1 MPRTRAPSTSTSVT
15 DLASEP
21 ADDASAKRLKGP
33 ALRDAGDDDLVGRFQ
48 TERDRDAVNEL
59 LRRHEGLVLSV
70 ARRYFVPG
78 GDHED
83 VRQQAMIGFWKAV
96 RDYSQDAGAAFPS
109 FARTCMQRQVITA
122 VKAANRMKHAPLT
135 EADRI
140 AHHDAE
146 HDDDGASSG
155 TQLPSVSHET
165 SAVDRMHMDDS
176 GGMPFGLSE
185 IEGLIEAHGHEAV
198 HEILRNHFEGKST
211 RRGKDE
217 PDRLSENEAHVLVG
231 LLSGKKYREI
241 ADQLDRSDKFVDNT
255 VQRLRAKLR
264 HLLED

>member
-1 MPRTRAPSTSTSVT
+1 M
-15 DLASEP
+15 
-21 ADDASAKRLKGP
+21 ADDAPEGEPRRRVRASVREVDDERLV
-33 ALRDAGDDDLVGRFQ
+33 AAFQ
-48 TERDRDAVNEL
+48 RERDREAVNEL
-59 LRRHEGLVLSV
+59 LRRHEGLIVSV

-78 GDHED
+78 GDHDD

-96 RDYSQDAGAAFPS
+96 RDYTGGAGASFPS

-122 VKAANRMKHAPLT
+122 VKAANRMKHSPLNDS
-135 EADRI
+135 DRI

-146 HDDDGASSG
+146 HDEDQRSTSV
-155 TQLPSVSHET
+155 QLPSVSHEGA
-165 SAVDRMHMDDS
+165 AVDRMDMDTS

-185 IEGLIEAHGHEAV
+185 IEGLIEAHGHDAV
-198 HEILRNHFEGKST
+198 HELLRAHFEGKST
-211 RRGKDE
+211 RRRKDE

-241 ADQLDRSDKFVDNT
+241 ADEMGKTDKFVDNT

-264 HLLED
+264 HLLEEQ

>member
-1 MPRTRAPSTSTSVT
+1 MGEDVPEAAETRRRGRASVREV
-15 DLASEP
+15 DDVALVLA
-21 ADDASAKRLKGP
+21 
-33 ALRDAGDDDLVGRFQ
+33 FQ
-48 TERDRDAVNEL
+48 QERDKSAVNEL
-59 LRRHEGLVLSV
+59 LRRHEGLIMSV

-78 GDHED
+78 GDHDD

-96 RDYSQDAGAAFPS
+96 RDYTGGAGASFPS

-122 VKAANRMKHAPLT
+122 VKAANRMKHSPLN
-135 EADRI
+135 ESDRI

-146 HDDDGASSG
+146 HDEDQRTSG
-155 TQLPSVSHET
+155 VQLPAVSHER
-165 SAVDRMHMDDS
+165 SAVERMDMDGS

-185 IEGLIEAHGHEAV
+185 IEGLLEAYGHEAV
-198 HEILRNHFEGKST
+198 HEILRAHFEGKST
-211 RRGKDE
+211 RRRKDE

-241 ADQLDRSDKFVDNT
+241 ADQMGKTDKFVDNT

-264 HLLED
+264 HLLEG

>member
-1 MPRTRAPSTSTSVT
+1 MADTTEGQRRRSRAS
-15 DLASEP
+15 LGEL
-21 ADDASAKRLKGP
+21 ADDELVASFQSA
-33 ALRDAGDDDLVGRFQ
+33 RDK
-48 TERDRDAVNEL
+48 DAVNEL
-59 LRRHEGLVLSV
+59 LSRHEGLIVSV

-96 RDYSQDAGAAFPS
+96 RDYSGDAAASFPS

-122 VKAANRMKHAPLT
+122 VKAANRMKHSPLN
-135 EADRI
+135 ESDRI

-146 HDDDGASSG
+146 HDDDGAAAAA
-155 TQLPSVSHET
+155 QLPSVSHEA
-165 SAVDRMHMDDS
+165 SAVDRLHIDES
-176 GGMPFGLSE
+176 GGMPFGLTE
-185 IEGLIEAHGHEAV
+185 IENLLEAYGHEAV
-198 HEILRNHFEGKST
+198 HEILRQHFEGKST
-211 RRGKDE
+211 RRRKDE

-241 ADQLDRSDKFVDNT
+241 AEQMGKTDKFVDNT

-264 HLLED
+264 HLLEA

>member
-1 MPRTRAPSTSTSVT
+1 M
-15 DLASEP
+15 
-21 ADDASAKRLKGP
+21 G
-33 ALRDAGDDDLVGRFQ
+33 
-48 TERDRDAVNEL
+48 EL

-78 GDHED
+78 GDQED

-96 RDYSQDAGAAFPS
+96 RDYSDSAGAAFPS

-122 VKAANRMKHAPLT
+122 VKAANRMKHSPLT

-146 HDDDGASSG
+146 HADEGGGGAAG
-155 TQLPSVSHET
+155 AQLPSVSHED
-165 SAVDRMHMDDS
+165 SAVDRMHMDDT
-176 GGMPFGLSE
+176 GGMPFGLTE
-185 IEGLIEAHGHEAV
+185 IEGLLESYGHEAV
-198 HEILRNHFEGKST
+198 HELLRTHFEGGPS
-211 RRGKDE
+211 RRRKDE

-241 ADQLDRSDKFVDNT
+241 AEQMDRTEKFVDNT
-255 VQRLRAKLR
+255 VQRLRSKLR
-264 HLLED
+264 HLLEE

>member
-1 MPRTRAPSTSTSVT
+1 MSDPAGTSRRRTGAIAER
-15 DLASEP
+15 E
-21 ADDASAKRLKGP
+21 DDV
-33 ALRDAGDDDLVGRFQ
+33 LVAAFQ
-48 TERDRDAVNEL
+48 QQRDRDAVNEL

-96 RDYSQDAGAAFPS
+96 RDFSADAGAAFPS

-122 VKAANRMKHAPLT
+122 VKAANRMKHSPLT
-135 EADRI
+135 DSDRI

-146 HDDDGASSG
+146 HDEDRGSAG
-155 TQLPSVSHET
+155 TQLPAVSHED

-185 IEGLIEAHGHEAV
+185 IEGLLEAYGHDAV
-198 HEILRNHFEGKST
+198 HELLRTHFEGKSS
-211 RRGKDE
+211 RRRKDE

-241 ADQLDRSDKFVDNT
+241 GAQMGRSDKFVDNT

-264 HLLED
+264 HLLEE

>member
-1 MPRTRAPSTSTSVT
+1 MGDVPEV
-15 DLASEP
+15 D
-21 ADDASAKRLKGP
+21 AKRRGR
-33 ALRDAGDDDLVGRFQ
+33 ASVREIDDERLVLAFQ
-48 TERDRDAVNEL
+48 HDRDRSAVNEL
-59 LRRHEGLVLSV
+59 LRRHEGLIMSV

-78 GDHED
+78 GDHDD

-96 RDYSQDAGAAFPS
+96 RDFTGDAGASFPS

-122 VKAANRMKHAPLT
+122 VKAANRMKHSPLN
-135 EADRI
+135 ESDRI

-146 HDDDGASSG
+146 HDEDERG
-155 TQLPSVSHET
+155 TAVQLPSVSHEG
-165 SAVDRMHMDDS
+165 SAVERMDMDGS

-185 IEGLIEAHGHEAV
+185 IEGLLEAYGHDAV
-198 HEILRNHFEGKST
+198 HEILRVHFEGKST
-211 RRGKDE
+211 RRRKDE

-241 ADQLDRSDKFVDNT
+241 ADEMGKTDKFVDNT

-264 HLLED
+264 HLLDEA